1 MRSLC
6 VERKTNMKIIMM
18 IAIACMT
25 MVCSASSSITNT
37 NIPIKERLKLQEYET
52 YIIILDTMS
61 GKLKIELTN
70 LEQKTEIKTRK
81 DIKQIDSIVKQIN
94 QIENESRAISNHHS
108 NIMNKYDKSKFKS
121 SYWTVNRQHLDS
133 GIKRAKKE
141 QKKNLINKKKM
152 TGK

>member
-1 MRSLC
+1 M
-6 VERKTNMKIIMM
+6 KTIMM
-18 IAIACMT
+18 LAIACMT
-25 MVCSASSSITNT
+25 MVCSASSSMTNT
-37 NIPIKERLKLQEYET
+37 NIPINERIKLQEYET
-52 YIIILDTMS
+52 YILTLNTMS

-70 LEQKTEIKTRK
+70 LEQKTEVKTRK
-81 DIKQIDSIVKQIN
+81 YIKQMDSIVKQIN
-94 QIENESRAISNHHS
+94 QIENESRAISYHHR
-108 NIMNKYDKSKFKS
+108 NIMKKYDKSKFKS

>member
-1 MRSLC
+1 M
-6 VERKTNMKIIMM
+6 KTIMM
-18 IAIACMT
+18 IAIACFT
-25 MVCSASSSITNT
+25 IVCSASSSMTNT
-37 NIPIKERLKLQEYET
+37 NIPINERIKLQEYET
-52 YIIILDTMS
+52 YILTLNTMS

-70 LEQKTEIKTRK
+70 LEQKTEVKTSK
-81 DIKQIDSIVKQIN
+81 DIKQMDSIVKQIN
-94 QIENESRAISNHHS
+94 QIENESRAISYHHR
-108 NIMNKYDKSKFKS
+108 NIMKKYDKSKFKS

>member
-1 MRSLC
+1 M
-6 VERKTNMKIIMM
+6 KTIMM
-18 IAIACMT
+18 IFFSCMT
-25 MVCSASSSITNT
+25 MVGSASSSITNT
-37 NIPIKERLKLQEYET
+37 NIPINERIKLQEYET
-52 YIIILDTMS
+52 YILTLDTMS

-70 LEQKTEIKTRK
+70 LEQKTEVKTRK

-94 QIENESRAISNHHS
+94 QIENESLAISYHHR
-108 NIMNKYDKSKFKS
+108 NIMKKYDKSKFKS

>member
-1 MRSLC
+1 M
-6 VERKTNMKIIMM
+6 KTIIM

-25 MVCSASSSITNT
+25 MVCSASSSMTNT
-37 NIPIKERLKLQEYET
+37 NIPINERIKLQEYET
-52 YIIILDTMS
+52 YILTLNTMS

-70 LEQKTEIKTRK
+70 LEQKTEVKTRK
-81 DIKQIDSIVKQIN
+81 YIKQMDSIVKQIN
-94 QIENESRAISNHHS
+94 QIENESRAISYHHRNS
-108 NIMNKYDKSKFKS
+108 MKKYDKSKYKS

>member
-1 MRSLC
+1 
-6 VERKTNMKIIMM
+6 MKKIMM
-18 IAIACMT
+18 IAIACFT
-25 MVCSASSSITNT
+25 IVCSASSSITNT

-52 YIIILDTMS
+52 YILTLNTMS

-70 LEQKTEIKTRK
+70 LEQKTEVKTRK
-81 DIKQIDSIVKQIN
+81 DIKQMDSIVKQIN
-94 QIENESRAISNHHS
+94 QIENESRAISYHHR
-108 NIMNKYDKSKFKS
+108 NIMKKYDKSKFKS

-141 QKKNLINKKKM
+141 QLKNLINKKKL

>member
-1 MRSLC
+1 M
-6 VERKTNMKIIMM
+6 KTIMI
-18 IAIACMT
+18 IAISCMT

-52 YIIILDTMS
+52 YILTLNTMS
-61 GKLKIELTN
+61 GKLKIELNN
-70 LEQKTEIKTRK
+70 LEHKTEVKTRK
-81 DIKQIDSIVKQIN
+81 DIKQMDSIVKQIN
-94 QIENESRAISNHHS
+94 QIENESRAISNHHR
-108 NIMNKYDKSKFKS
+108 NIMKKYKKSMFKS

>member
-1 MRSLC
+1 M
-6 VERKTNMKIIMM
+6 KTILM

-25 MVCSASSSITNT
+25 IICSASSSITNT

-52 YIIILDTMS
+52 YILTLNTMS
-61 GKLKIELTN
+61 GKLKIKLNN
-70 LEQKTEIKTRK
+70 LELKTEVKTRK

-94 QIENESRAISNHHS
+94 QIENERRAILDHHR
-108 NIMNKYDKSKFKS
+108 NIIKKYEKSMFKS

>member
-1 MRSLC
+1 M
-6 VERKTNMKIIMM
+6 KTIMM

-25 MVCSASSSITNT
+25 MVCSASSSMSNT
-37 NIPIKERLKLQEYET
+37 NIPINERIKLQEYET
-52 YIIILDTMS
+52 YILTLNTMS

-70 LEQKTEIKTRK
+70 LEQKTEVKTRK
-81 DIKQIDSIVKQIN
+81 DNKQMDSIVKQIN
-94 QIENESRAISNHHS
+94 QIENESRAISYHHR
-108 NIMNKYDKSKFKS
+108 NIMKKYDKSKFKS

>member
-1 MRSLC
+1 M
-6 VERKTNMKIIMM
+6 KTIMM
-18 IAIACMT
+18 IAIACFT
-25 MVCSASSSITNT
+25 IVCSASSSMTNT
-37 NIPIKERLKLQEYET
+37 NIPINERIKLQEYET
-52 YIIILDTMS
+52 YILTLNTMS

-70 LEQKTEIKTRK
+70 LEQKTEVKTRK
-81 DIKQIDSIVKQIN
+81 YIKQMDSIVKQIN
-94 QIENESRAISNHHS
+94 QIENESRAISYHHR
-108 NIMNKYDKSKFKS
+108 NIMKKYDKSKFKS

>member
-1 MRSLC
+1 M
-6 VERKTNMKIIMM
+6 KTIMIIY
-18 IAIACMT
+18 IACFT
-25 MVCSASSSITNT
+25 IVCSASSSMTNT
-37 NIPIKERLKLQEYET
+37 NIPINERIKLQEYET
-52 YIIILDTMS
+52 YILTLNTMS

-70 LEQKTEIKTRK
+70 LEQKTEVKTRK
-81 DIKQIDSIVKQIN
+81 DIKQMDSIVKQIN
-94 QIENESRAISNHHS
+94 QIENESRAISYHHR
-108 NIMNKYDKSKFKS
+108 NIMKKYDKSKFKS

>member
-1 MRSLC
+1 M
-6 VERKTNMKIIMM
+6 KTIMM
-18 IAIACMT
+18 IAIACFT
-25 MVCSASSSITNT
+25 IVCSASSSMTNT
-37 NIPIKERLKLQEYET
+37 NIPINERIKLQEYET
-52 YIIILDTMS
+52 YILTLNTMS

-70 LEQKTEIKTRK
+70 LEQKTEVKTSK
-81 DIKQIDSIVKQIN
+81 DIKQMDSIVKQIN
-94 QIENESRAISNHHS
+94 QIENESSAISYHHR
-108 NIMNKYDKSKFKS
+108 NIMKKYDKSKFKS